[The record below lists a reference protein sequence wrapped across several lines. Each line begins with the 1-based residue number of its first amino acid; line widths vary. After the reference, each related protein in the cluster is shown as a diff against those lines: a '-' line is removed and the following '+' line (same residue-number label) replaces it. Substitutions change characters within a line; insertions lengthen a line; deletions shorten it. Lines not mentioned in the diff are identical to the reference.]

1 MTIEKNREIINS
13 IKNPDSLKAVQ
24 VAFNINESQ
33 DKVIDKLVNL
43 IQEMDKNMKLL
54 AVKVLELEKK
64 NWRPMSNEKI
74 EALEIGLY
82 EDYLEELQKKYYG
95 GINKVLG
102 EPWFTKTDAEMEAE
116 AEKKVKEF
124 MDRNS

>member
-1 MTIEKNREIINS
+1 
-13 IKNPDSLKAVQ
+13 
-24 VAFNINESQ
+24 
-33 DKVIDKLVNL
+33 
-43 IQEMDKNMKLL
+43 
-54 AVKVLELEKK
+54 
-64 NWRPMSNEKI
+64 MSYEKI

-102 EPWFTKTDAEMEAE
+102 KPWFTKPEAEIEAE